1 MLVSFLMQSNMND
14 NQNKKRLKEL
24 KNNEKNK
31 KKLAYNENK
40 LNFVKKTVSTDA
52 SCIYISERVV
62 NSNKIN
68 FYAWNTYSI

>member
-40 LNFVKKTVSTDA
+40 LNFVKKTVSTDE